1 MDRNTLK
8 PMYLGE
14 VLMLFNGNFT
24 TEKLLQFDCFYFVLD
39 NVDSLSL

>member
-8 PMYLGE
+8 PMYLGG
-14 VLMLFNGNFT
+14 VLLLFNDNFT